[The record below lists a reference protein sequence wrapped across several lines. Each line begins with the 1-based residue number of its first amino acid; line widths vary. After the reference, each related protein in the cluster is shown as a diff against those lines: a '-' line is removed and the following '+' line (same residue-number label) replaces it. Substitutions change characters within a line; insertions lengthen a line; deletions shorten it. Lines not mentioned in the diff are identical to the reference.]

1 MDLKAQNE
9 KRAARM
15 LAKKEAIRAQFAQ
28 SEPEAVSQES
38 KAEDKK

>member
-15 LAKKEAIRAQFAQ
+15 LAKKEAIRAQFAT
-28 SEPEAVSQES
+28 SESEAITQ
-38 KAEDKK
+38 AEKVEEKK